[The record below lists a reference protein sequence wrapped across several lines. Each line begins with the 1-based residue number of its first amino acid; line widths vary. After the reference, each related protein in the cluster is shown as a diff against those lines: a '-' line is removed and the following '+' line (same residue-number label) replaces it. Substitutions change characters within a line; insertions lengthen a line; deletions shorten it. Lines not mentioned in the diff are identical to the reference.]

1 MKGLYSAAAVIIF
14 ICMVLFPLLSMRET
28 VIPDMPE
35 KINVGDIREPT
46 DSFRLL
52 DAETGSVTDIDT
64 VDYICGVVAAEIG
77 PSSST
82 EALKAQAVAAYT
94 FACRRKAMRT
104 KEKFDVSSDPATD
117 QAYLSKDTLK
127 ERWGDDFEQYYG
139 GIYSAVTAVK
149 GEILTYDG
157 APALTVYH
165 DISGGKTESAENM
178 WGSAYPYL
186 VPVESIGDVLSP
198 DYLSSA
204 KIGADQMKEAVTS
217 LGGSADGD
225 PSGWIGEPVRSDSG
239 TVLKIAVGGKE
250 VTGTEVRQALDLRS
264 ANFDVSFAENTFTF
278 TVRGHG
284 HGVGMSQ
291 YGASF
296 MALQGSSYREILS
309 WYYPGTELISQE
321 KS

>member
-77 PSSST
+77 PNSST

-165 DISGGKTESAENM
+165 DISGGKTAV
-178 WGSAYPYL
+178 A
-186 VPVESIGDVLSP
+186 
-198 DYLSSA
+198 A
-204 KIGADQMKEAVTS
+204 KH
-217 LGGSADGD
+217 
-225 PSGWIGEPVRSDSG
+225 
-239 TVLKIAVGGKE
+239 VGN
-250 VTGTEVRQALDLRS
+250 AL
-264 ANFDVSFAENTFTF
+264 
-278 TVRGHG
+278 
-284 HGVGMSQ
+284 
-291 YGASF
+291 
-296 MALQGSSYREILS
+296 
-309 WYYPGTELISQE
+309 P
-321 KS
+321 